1 MDRTI
6 VIWVVAANV
15 LSAGMLYQRLESL
28 GYMNSVKHH
37 VEALTERLGLFHASY
52 PQCGLLKDTMF
63 VLTSTRVVHHD
74 VVRPG
79 AGKQSSS

>member
-15 LSAGMLYQRLESL
+15 LAAGMLYQRLESL

-37 VEALTERLGLFHASY
+37 VEALIEQLGLFHASY

-63 VLTSTRVVHHD
+63 IITSSRVVHPD
-74 VVRPG
+74 GVRPG
-79 AGKQSSS
+79 ASK